1 MLVTDFTPTIFS
13 AEKIVRIIT
22 FSAFLAHNAPFF
34 RKLRLLPLCKIVLQR
49 TSVFMYKLMN
59 NMLPLAINSLVVKNN
74 DIHHYN
80 TRQNHHLRGSCLTC
94 KTVINSFTTRSFQT
108 WNAIS
113 SKVNIN
119 VSMYKFKYYVKLFLL
134 ENELMITYHY

>member
-1 MLVTDFTPTIFS
+1 MDVMYSMYFVFS
-13 AEKIVRIIT
+13 YFMCPVYCSIDT
-22 FSAFLAHNAPFF
+22 NAYQYVWIK
-34 RKLRLLPLCKIVLQR
+34 KLLLPLFKIVLQR

-59 NMLPLAINSLVVKNN
+59 NMLPLAMNSLVVRNN

-80 TRQNHHLRGSCLTC
+80 TRENHHLRGSRPTC
-94 KTVINSFTTRSFQT
+94 KTVVHSFTNRSFQI

-119 VSMYKFKYYVKLFLL
+119 VSLYKFKYNVKLFLL
-134 ENELMITYHY
+134 ENELMITYQY